1 MVNVVDPKLI
11 RRIVIV
17 SFILSLVQEMEAMVS
32 RLVDQDV
39 GNRASEEEIVS
50 GSEGPNISKR
60 VQMVT
65 AISRPTTAQM
75 VLGQEALYLPDDHP
89 LLRQIQSSVAI
100 QGRVLANSDGPAL
113 TRLELTIHMADDEA
127 NTLVSSLMSDR
138 ADSPILEG
146 VLSPMVLPGA

>member
-1 MVNVVDPKLI
+1 
-11 RRIVIV
+11 
-17 SFILSLVQEMEAMVS
+17 MVS
-32 RLVDQDV
+32 RLVDEDT
-39 GNRASEEEIVS
+39 GNRTSEEEIVS
-50 GSEGPNISKR
+50 GSEGPDVSER
-60 VQMVT
+60 VQMAT

-75 VLGQEALYLPDDHP
+75 VLSREALYLPDDHP

-146 VLSPMVLPGA
+146 VSSSMILPGA